1 MRQPPPLLLPW
12 RLRYLA
18 LCASTERELSR
29 CLQQGAEPPL
39 AVVARR
45 QRYGVGQHG
54 RHWQSPAG
62 GLWLSAAIPWQKP
75 LSAALAE
82 HLPRRMVASLAA
94 ELVPWSAGASPPLTI
109 KSPNDLMVG
118 QRKLAGV
125 LSSVIWRGTQ
135 PRLLRFGIGLNGRH
149 PIAPPGITL
158 EQWLGDRCPRF
169 DQLLMLGLRAIE
181 RLAREAENWDTEP
194 CL

>member
-1 MRQPPPLLLPW
+1 
-12 RLRYLA
+12 
-18 LCASTERELSR
+18 
-29 CLQQGAEPPL
+29 
-39 AVVARR
+39 
-45 QRYGVGQHG
+45 
-54 RHWQSPAG
+54 
-62 GLWLSAAIPWQKP
+62 
-75 LSAALAE
+75 
-82 HLPRRMVASLAA
+82 
-94 ELVPWSAGASPPLTI
+94 
-109 KSPNDLMVG
+109 MVG

-158 EQWLGDRCPRF
+158 EQWLGDSCPRF

-181 RLAREAENWDTEP
+181 RLASEAENWDTEP